1 MPKPIISWPGG
12 KRRLLKHLY
21 PHFPIHDCYVEAFA
35 GGAASLLMRPYPA
48 QMEVLNDINGEL
60 VSLYRCVRHHLDEFV
75 RMFRW
80 SLVSRQMFEWA
91 QMERPET
98 LTDIQRAARFY
109 YLQKLAFGGKVQ
121 GQSFGVVTAGGPR
134 LNLLRIEEELSA
146 VHLRLANTVIECLP
160 WQECVRR
167 YDRPGTL
174 FYLDPPYWETEGYGV
189 EFPFAEYEAM
199 ADLMRNSAGRF
210 VVSINDHPAIREVF
224 AGFDLVPLQLDYT
237 IGGGQGRGKKFGELI
252 IKSWDDSQA
261 TLL

>member
-1 MPKPIISWPGG
+1 M
-12 KRRLLKHLY
+12 
-21 PHFPIHDCYVEAFA
+21 
-35 GGAASLLMRPYPA
+35 
-48 QMEVLNDINGEL
+48 
-60 VSLYRCVRHHLDEFV
+60 
-75 RMFRW
+75 
-80 SLVSRQMFEWA
+80 
-91 QMERPET
+91 
-98 LTDIQRAARFY
+98 
-109 YLQKLAFGGKVQ
+109 
-121 GQSFGVVTAGGPR
+121 
-134 LNLLRIEEELSA
+134 
-146 VHLRLANTVIECLP
+146 HLRLANTVIECLP

-199 ADLMRNSAGRF
+199 AELMRGSVGRF
-210 VVSINDHPAIREVF
+210 VVSINDHPEIREVF

>member
-1 MPKPIISWPGG
+1 MVARVVVSGG
-12 KRRLLKHLY
+12 RPFAIPELHL
-21 PHFPIHDCYVEAFA
+21 VVR
-35 GGAASLLMRPYPA
+35 ST
-48 QMEVLNDINGEL
+48 GEL
-60 VSLYRCVRHHLDEFV
+60 RRFEVWTRHALDGKQRKAPTPACVV
-75 RMFRW
+75 
-80 SLVSRQMFEWA
+80 
-91 QMERPET
+91 
-98 LTDIQRAARFY
+98 AR
-109 YLQKLAFGGKVQ
+109 LIGFGGEVQ

-199 ADLMRNSAGRF
+199 AELMRGSVGRF
-210 VVSINDHPAIREVF
+210 VVSINDHPEIREVF